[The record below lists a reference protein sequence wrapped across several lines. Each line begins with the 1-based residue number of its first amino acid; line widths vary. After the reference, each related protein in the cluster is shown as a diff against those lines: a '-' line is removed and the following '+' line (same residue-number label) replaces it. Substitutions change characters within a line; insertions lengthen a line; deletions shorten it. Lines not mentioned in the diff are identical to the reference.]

1 MPELV
6 INALGTPLKD
16 DVLFEVQSHIAVT
29 LMPLKSPKLENIR
42 LQEDGINLQQSLI

>member
-29 LMPLKSPKLENIR
+29 LMPLKS
-42 LQEDGINLQQSLI
+42 QEDGIYLKHSLILSEMLIN